1 MPGLLAVVTVGVVL
15 PASSFGAM
23 LGFWL
28 LPGLFFL
35 ALVLMVIAYLLLIE
49 LGKYWFYRSDRAT
62 AAPAAPGRVPS
73 RRRRV
78 HRRAAR
84 FTTYHRL
91 RR

>member
-1 MPGLLAVVTVGVVL
+1 MTVGAAL
-15 PASSFGAM
+15 PASPFGRM
-23 LGFWL
+23 LGFQP

-35 ALVLMVIAYLLLIE
+35 ALVLMVVAYLLLIE
-49 LGKYWFYRSDRAT
+49 PGKYWFYRSYHAS
-62 AAPAAPGRVPS
+62 AAPRPVPG
-73 RRRRV
+73 RRRV